1 MRLGFAY
8 ATRIRCD
15 GLRARL
21 VVLLAPLLLLPFLI
35 SFAAAQSYPNRP
47 VRIIVPFPP
56 GGAVDISARL
66 MQPGLEKALGQ
77 PVIVDNRPGASG
89 VVGTDQVAKAAPD
102 GHTLGVAFA
111 THTVNPAVN
120 AKLPYDTERDLAP
133 VILIGKNPLLLLVNS
148 KLPVRNLKEF
158 IDYAKANPGKLNY
171 ATPGAASQAHLIIEW
186 LSGLSGIK
194 MQHIPYRGGAPA
206 VMGTVAGE
214 TQLTAMSPL
223 ASMAQIEAGALRPI
237 ATGSVTRDKQFP
249 DLPTIAESGFPGFE
263 AVAWVGMFA
272 PAGTPREIVERLN
285 GEINKLIQVPET
297 VAKLEQQGV
306 TPAGGTPEQFGE
318 FIAAEIR
325 RWTEAARANNIRA
338 E

>member
-1 MRLGFAY
+1 MG
-8 ATRIRCD
+8 IRSDD
-15 GLRARL
+15 GLRGRFA
-21 VVLLAPLLLLPFLI
+21 VLLAPLLLLPFLI
-35 SFAAAQSYPNRP
+35 SPAAAQSYPNRP

-77 PVIVDNRPGASG
+77 PVIIDNRPGASG
-89 VVGTDQVAKAAPD
+89 VVGTDQVAKSAPD

-120 AKLPYDTERDLAP
+120 PKLPYDTERDLAP

-148 KLPVRNLKEF
+148 KLPVRNLAEF

-237 ATGSVTRDKQFP
+237 ATGSIARDKQFP

-318 FIAAEIR
+318 FIAAEVR

>member
-1 MRLGFAY
+1 
-8 ATRIRCD
+8 
-15 GLRARL
+15 

>member
-1 MRLGFAY
+1 MRLEYLYRNGS
-8 ATRIRCD
+8 RRRWRCA
-15 GLRARL
+15 GVAAVLF
-21 VVLLAPLLLLPFLI
+21 VLLCSLSTTSAL
-35 SFAAAQSYPNRP
+35 AQTYPNRP
-47 VRIIVPFPP
+47 VRIVVPFPP

-66 MQPGLEKALGQ
+66 IQPGLEKALGQ
-77 PVIVDNRPGASG
+77 AVIIDNRSGASG
-89 VVGTDQVAKAAPD
+89 VVGTDMVAKAPPD

-120 AKLPYDTERDLAP
+120 SKLPYDTERDLAP

-186 LSGLSGIK
+186 LSGLAGIK

-206 VMGTVAGE
+206 VLGTVAGE

-223 ASMAQIEAGALRPI
+223 ASLAQIEAGSLRPI
-237 ATGSVTRDKQFP
+237 ATGSITRDKQFP
-249 DLPTIAESGFPGFE
+249 ELPTIAQSGFPGFE

-272 PAGTPREIVERLN
+272 PAATPREIIERLN
-285 GEINKLIQVPET
+285 GEINKLIQVPDT

-318 FIAAEIR
+318 FIAAEVR
-325 RWTEAARANNIRA
+325 RWTDAARANNIRA